1 MANIIFLLETIY
13 SNIFRYIY
21 LRKEKLF
28 RNFFLHF
35 WNLDSIWNIFEK
47 NMTLIADVVLNL
59 RTPKNVAR

>member
-47 NMTLIADVVLNL
+47 NMTLISDVVLNL

>member
-1 MANIIFLLETIY
+1 MTNIIFLLETIY

-28 RNFFLHF
+28 RNSFLHF

>member
-1 MANIIFLLETIY
+1 MTNIIFLLETIY

-59 RTPKNVAR
+59 RTPKNVVR